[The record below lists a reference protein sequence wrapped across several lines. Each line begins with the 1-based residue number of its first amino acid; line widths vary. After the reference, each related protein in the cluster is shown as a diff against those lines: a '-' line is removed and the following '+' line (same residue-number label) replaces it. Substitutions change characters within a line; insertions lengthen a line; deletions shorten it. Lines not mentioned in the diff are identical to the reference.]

1 MEQHEL
7 TVTQRATRNTIQLF
21 VWTLAWVGSLALA
34 SFGPKF
40 LWAQQPVISWIAIA
54 LNVAL
59 GVGWIVAHARYL
71 RRSEELQRKILLDAT
86 AIALGVGLVGGF
98 AYAAAENVRLI
109 AFESDIAFLSVLMAV
124 VYIVATLAGNL
135 RYR

>member
-40 LWAQQPVISWIAIA
+40 LWAHQPGISWIAIA

-59 GVGWIVAHARYL
+59 GIGWIVAHARYL

-98 AYAAAENVRLI
+98 AYAAAENVKLI

-124 VYIVATLAGNL
+124 VYIVATVAGNL